1 MSARAFYE
9 SVVASDYVA
18 KYLNRDLA
26 SARPFS
32 DQERIQVILHLLSF
46 LVQLFIVKFI
56 HAFRCIGKKCTYGKS
71 FLVFNMLRFALLFVH
86 VYIFVYQSALS
97 VLP

>member
-26 SARPFS
+26 NARPLS

-56 HAFRCIGKKCTYGKS
+56 HAFRCIGKK
-71 FLVFNMLRFALLFVH
+71 M
-86 VYIFVYQSALS
+86 YI
-97 VLP
+97 